1 MRIPRRPCW
10 LSGAMLL
17 SILACRSDAGE
28 GLSSSPRRVVSLH
41 DVTTEMVVTLA
52 ATEQLVG
59 ASRLVAPTPS
69 VQAAVA
75 TLPEA
80 SSLESIIALGPSLVL
95 GLEIT
100 EQEQPGLV
108 AHLEARGI
116 AVYLGRPGNLGAL
129 YAMTSDLGGLLG
141 VAPRAERLTEELRAR
156 IERSRGTDAPR
167 RRVFVYDCCSPPF
180 SAGGRGVL
188 NQLITLAG
196 GQNIFADVD
205 DDWSTVSWEEVIARR
220 PELVVIHAYDDA
232 EQADVAAKRAQL
244 AEIPGLAAVPSTTLP
259 LGCSLG
265 GLRSAEGL
273 ERLRQALE
281 GSS

>member
-1 MRIPRRPCW
+1 MRATRRSHGLC
-10 LSGAMLL
+10 GAVLL
-17 SILACRSDAGE
+17 FISACRSEAAG
-28 GLSSSPRRVVSLH
+28 GLTAPVRRVVSLH

-59 ASRLVAPTPS
+59 IPRLVDPTPS

-80 SSLESIIALGPSLVL
+80 SSLESILALGPSLVL
-95 GLEIT
+95 GLELT

-108 AHLEARGI
+108 AHLEAEGI

-129 YAMTSDLGGLLG
+129 YTMTSDVGGLLG
-141 VAPRAERLTEELRAR
+141 VAPRAEHLNRELQSR
-156 IERSRGTDAPR
+156 IDRSRSTEAPS
-167 RRVFVYDCCSPPF
+167 RRVFVYDCCNPPF

-188 NQLITLAG
+188 NELITLAG

-205 DDWSTVSWEEVIARR
+205 DDWTTVSWEEVLARR
-220 PELVVIHAYDDA
+220 PELIVIHVYG
-232 EQADVAAKRAQL
+232 QADVAGKRAQL
-244 AEIPGLAAVPSTTLP
+244 AKLPGLGGIPTTTLP